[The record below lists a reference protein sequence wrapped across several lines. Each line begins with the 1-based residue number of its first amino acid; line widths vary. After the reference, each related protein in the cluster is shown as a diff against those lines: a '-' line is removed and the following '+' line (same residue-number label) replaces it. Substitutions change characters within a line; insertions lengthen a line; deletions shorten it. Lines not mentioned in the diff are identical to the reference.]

1 MRARILE
8 IFEEDE
14 KAIQKELEEQEK
26 AARERLRQRKNGS
39 MPDLINTTTT
49 HPASVRQESKSD
61 ESENTDLTDLG
72 SDDLQSRKSLEYID
86 VNSPTDNKVIIVHEK
101 NYLFFKIMY

>member
-26 AARERLRQRKNGS
+26 AAAERLRQRKNAS
-39 MPDLINTTTT
+39 IPEPVSEVFLKNTFFNFTQFEFKRNTVNFQPVPFLIFFTIF
-49 HPASVRQESKSD
+49 R
-61 ESENTDLTDLG
+61 G
-72 SDDLQSRKSLEYID
+72 FCF
-86 VNSPTDNKVIIVHEK
+86 
-101 NYLFFKIMY
+101 LFFKKMMVAVS

>member
-26 AARERLRQRKNGS
+26 AAAERLRQRKN
-39 MPDLINTTTT
+39 
-49 HPASVRQESKSD
+49 ASIPEPV
-61 ESENTDLTDLG
+61 SEVFLKRPCG
-72 SDDLQSRKSLEYID
+72 YR
-86 VNSPTDNKVIIVHEK
+86 
-101 NYLFFKIMY
+101 F

>member
-26 AARERLRQRKNGS
+26 AATERLRQRKNAS
-39 MPDLINTTTT
+39 IPEPVSEVFLKNTFFNFTQFEFKRNTVNFQPVPFLIF
-49 HPASVRQESKSD
+49 SQFLGGFVSYFSK
-61 ESENTDLTDLG
+61 
-72 SDDLQSRKSLEYID
+72 K
-86 VNSPTDNKVIIVHEK
+86 
-101 NYLFFKIMY
+101 

>member
-26 AARERLRQRKNGS
+26 AAAERLRQRKNAS
-39 MPDLINTTTT
+39 IPEPVSEVFLKNTLFNLVT
-49 HPASVRQESKSD
+49 SK
-61 ESENTDLTDLG
+61 L
-72 SDDLQSRKSLEYID
+72 R
-86 VNSPTDNKVIIVHEK
+86 VHS
-101 NYLFFKIMY
+101 